1 MRCDRSRI
9 QEALAMRPSA
19 YVVRQDAVPPYSPL
33 NHGATVNRRL
43 VGRDN
48 VGARQ
53 LEVVLGV
60 VARGGGALK
69 HSHPGIEQAC
79 YVLEGRARV
88 EVGDDY
94 VDEVGPGDTVFFPAG
109 APHAFTPI
117 SEAPVK
123 VPVIYAPPHAET
135 GAVRHATPHP
145 APARPAARG
154 SHGTPPARCRTPRSR
169 PTPTWPPPA

>member
-9 QEALAMRPSA
+9 QEASAMSPSP
-19 YVVRQDAVPPYSPL
+19 YVVRQDAVTPYSPL
-33 NHGATVNRRL
+33 NHEATVNRRL

-88 EVGDDY
+88 EGGDDY

-109 APHAFTPI
+109 APPPFPPNHQ
-117 SEAPVK
+117 APGQGVL
-123 VPVIYAPPHAET
+123 VYAPPEPGNRPRPDA
-135 GAVRHATPHP
+135 APPP
-145 APARPAARG
+145 APAPPAA
-154 SHGTPPARCRTPRSR
+154 
-169 PTPTWPPPA
+169 